1 MQVGDLVATKHSL
14 KYKPGRLAV
23 GLIIHEIAHHPVDD
37 DSKYVLVQWA
47 GGPTDGVLKSKL
59 EVISKCK

>member
-23 GLIIHEIAHHPVDD
+23 GLAHHPVDD

-47 GGPTDGVLKSKL
+47 GGPYRS
-59 EVISKCK
+59 